1 MKKLICLLLALMM
14 LTSVVSAAT
23 IITDEFG
30 NATIVPDEDPGFNV
44 APNNPTPSN
53 PDIDYAPMNPAPSQ
67 PTSSKPQLNKKDHFA
82 FMEGYP
88 NGTFGP
94 DKGMT
99 RAEVAAMFSRLMVK
113 KMDVNKTYP
122 CSFNDVYETDWYANY
137 IGYLEQFQV
146 MTGDPDG
153 SFRPNDPITRA
164 EFAAVACRF
173 DDLTK
178 GDAMFSDVTEAH
190 WAYDYINFAAAKGWI
205 TGYPDGT
212 FKPEKNISRCEVV
225 TVTCRLLERSADH
238 NYVKAHYD
246 ELPRT
251 FKDVP
256 DEDSHWAFWA
266 IMEAANGHDYEKHA
280 AEETWTAVYE

>member
-1 MKKLICLLLALMM
+1 MKKLICLLLALLM
-14 LTSVVSAAT
+14 LSSVVSAAS
-23 IITDEFG
+23 IIVDEFG
-30 NATIVPDEDPGFNV
+30 NVISGDLGGNW
-44 APNNPTPSN
+44 APNNQPSTPE
-53 PDIDYAPMNPAPSQ
+53 IDWAPMNPAPSQ
-67 PTSSKPQLNKKDHFA
+67 PSRPKLNKKDHFA

-94 DKGMT
+94 DRGMT

-122 CSFNDVYETDWYANY
+122 CSFTDVYESDWYANY

-153 SFRPNDPITRA
+153 AFRPNDPITRA

-178 GDAMFSDVTEAH
+178 GEAMFSDVTESH
-190 WAYDYINFAAAKGWI
+190 WAYDYINFAATKGWI

-225 TVTCRLLERSADH
+225 TVACRLLERSADH
-238 NYVKAHYD
+238 DFVETHYD

-251 FKDVP
+251 FTDAP
-256 DEDSHWAFWA
+256 DENSHWAFWA
-266 IMEAANGHDYEKHA
+266 IMEAANGHDYRKSG
-280 AEETWTAVYE
+280 AEETWTNVYK